1 MNLEMFTSI
10 VFYSFGVLVIRDL
23 ELVTIEIMHHAYGS
37 GTVYNGHPQNQAIVR
52 KWSA

>member
-23 ELVTIEIMHHAYGS
+23 ELVTIEIMHHS
-37 GTVYNGHPQNQAIVR
+37 IVELSIMVTLR
-52 KWSA
+52 IMRYIV